1 MPFSL
6 RSWGFDIDHY
16 LNRIIPPSPLPN
28 LPYPI
33 AHWFGYRKI
42 PPKDVGNIIAAFFA
56 FVGAFAGLLTVA
68 GLFDYTGIR
77 HLGGPVLIASFGASA
92 ILEYNALSS
101 PLAQPRNTL
110 LGHTL
115 SAIIGVGITK
125 LFALCHYPSF
135 SATTSPPARNLSFVP
150 AALACAL
157 SSAAMLLT
165 NTVHPP
171 GGASAVLAATVP
183 EVVEMGWAFVG
194 LAALGSVVMT
204 LVGLVTNNMM
214 RRYPVYWW
222 TPDEV
227 GRKRRR
233 DMDEEKRED
242 VEQGVDVRRVMVT
255 TEELQMPEW
264 LVLSVEEAVVLESL
278 RQRLRD
284 RIGMLEERILRA
296 IDDSCEAVQSQDS
309 YENGIET
316 KKEVEL

>member
-1 MPFSL
+1 
-6 RSWGFDIDHY
+6 
-16 LNRIIPPSPLPN
+16 
-28 LPYPI
+28 
-33 AHWFGYRKI
+33 
-42 PPKDVGNIIAAFFA
+42 
-56 FVGAFAGLLTVA
+56 
-68 GLFDYTGIR
+68 
-77 HLGGPVLIASFGASA
+77 
-92 ILEYNALSS
+92 
-101 PLAQPRNTL
+101 
-110 LGHTL
+110 
-115 SAIIGVGITK
+115 
-125 LFALCHYPSF
+125 
-135 SATTSPPARNLSFVP
+135 
-150 AALACAL
+150 
-157 SSAAMLLT
+157 MLLT

-183 EVVEMGWAFVG
+183 EVMEMGWAFVG

-242 VEQGVDVRRVMVT
+242 VERGVDVRRVMVT